1 MLRNRDLHDSLR
13 QFALDAAAVLSADHE
28 AGAEIEFE
36 IDSEASRASRGG
48 PTLYRYRPLTERFVA
63 ERWPRLRALESC
75 EPAAIALGAGAE
87 RWLRMSGLRGD
98 QAEPALH
105 AMLERLYED
114 STGFAFPEERFER
127 LYAEVEQ
134 MLYVE
139 VRETRIVAPLDGLE
153 LEAERVELLDGFAL
167 VRGDSGDYPPEAV
180 WPLEADG
187 EPPPRTLC
195 VLEREIAPDDPL
207 PITEARERFGRL
219 VTGLRLFKPGG
230 IALGAVGWT
239 ARADDR
245 WQPLE
250 LGDAGVARG
259 EPWILVD
266 GEEVELR
273 AFLVALERS
282 PIEGTLAWALSRFEM
297 GCARRL
303 ESEALSDYLLALR
316 ALLGDDGGA
325 ARATLALRLA
335 ALCAEEGDR
344 RVVQRRAELAVELER
359 FVMNG
364 QRERGYLAAIGSES
378 PRLLVSELERH
389 TRALLRDVI
398 CGYLSADLAQVA
410 DEILLESRPL
420 AEEPEPEPEW
430 DPVPEDELPPPQTAG
445 VQRSAADTA
454 EVEALG
460 TETEIYAQRLEPEP
474 EAVSEPEP
482 EPEDEEAYALRL
494 EAEAAQEAVFDDDAD
509 HWSAPV

>member
-1 MLRNRDLHDSLR
+1 MLRNRDLHDALR

-36 IDSEASRASRGG
+36 IDSEASRTSRGG

-98 QAEPALH
+98 EAEPALH

-139 VRETRIVAPLDGLE
+139 VRETRIIAPIDGLE
-153 LEAERVELLDGFAL
+153 LELERVELLDGFAL
-167 VRGDSGDYPPEAV
+167 VRGESGDYPPEAV
-180 WPLEADG
+180 WPVEPDG
-187 EPPPRTLC
+187 DPPPRTLC

-250 LGDAGVARG
+250 LGDAASRAGSRGSWSTARRSSCARSWSRSSG
-259 EPWILVD
+259 RRSRGRWR
-266 GEEVELR
+266 GRCRGSRWAAR
-273 AFLVALERS
+273 AGSS
-282 PIEGTLAWALSRFEM
+282 PRRCPTTCSRCARCSARTA
-297 GCARRL
+297 GPRARRWRCGWRRCARR
-303 ESEALSDYLLALR
+303 R
-316 ALLGDDGGA
+316 
-325 ARATLALRLA
+325 
-335 ALCAEEGDR
+335 
-344 RVVQRRAELAVELER
+344 
-359 FVMNG
+359 
-364 QRERGYLAAIGSES
+364 AIGGSCS
-378 PRLLVSELERH
+378 GAPSWR
-389 TRALLRDVI
+389 
-398 CGYLSADLAQVA
+398 
-410 DEILLESRPL
+410 
-420 AEEPEPEPEW
+420 
-430 DPVPEDELPPPQTAG
+430 
-445 VQRSAADTA
+445 
-454 EVEALG
+454 
-460 TETEIYAQRLEPEP
+460 
-474 EAVSEPEP
+474 
-482 EPEDEEAYALRL
+482 
-494 EAEAAQEAVFDDDAD
+494 
-509 HWSAPV
+509 WSWSGS